1 MSHKFQV
8 HLSGLIN
15 LLSNHLYSGPEVF
28 VRELLQNGVD
38 AIRARQLKEP
48 RFAGKMTLELSKP
61 VKGVPTITF
70 MDNGVGL
77 TEDEVHRFLAIIGES
92 SKRADAGERPTDFI
106 GQFGIGLL
114 SCFLVSDEI
123 VVVSRSMT
131 GTPAVEWR
139 GKPDGTYQLKTLDA
153 DLDAGTQ
160 VFLRCK
166 PGSEE
171 FFDAERLT
179 ELARHYGGLLPF
191 PIAVVSNSGSDV
203 VNTDELP
210 WKESSANPRT
220 RQKNWMKFGQDLF
233 GMKFLDAIP
242 LMSQAGEAEGL
253 AFVLP
258 HSPSLSAKRSDR
270 VYLKRMLLS
279 ESADKLLPDWAFF
292 VKAIVNANDLRPTA
306 SRESF
311 YEDQKLEQ
319 AREELGECLRRYL
332 VDLSRNQP
340 EKFRKLLGVH
350 QLAIEALAAA
360 DDDCFRLFIEWLPFE
375 TAEGR
380 MTLPEY
386 LARHDVVRYI
396 PDLDQFRQ
404 IARIAAA
411 QGIGVVNGG
420 YVYST
425 ELLEKF
431 AELNPDVQ
439 VIPVESSEVAHALED
454 LTEAEQ
460 DAAEVFLQTAESALR
475 SYRCAVDLRKFQ
487 PSELTSLYSI
497 NSEGRFLRSLEQ
509 SQEAAD
515 SMWSGVLN
523 NLAGSSS
530 ASAASRATLCFNQ
543 ANPLIQRLVTLGKQP
558 AVRPA
563 VQMLYVQALLMAHQP
578 LSSKEWKLFNE
589 GLLTFVESGLST

>member
-38 AIRARQLKEP
+38 AIRARQFKEP
-48 RFAGKMTLELSKP
+48 QFTGKMSLELSTP

-92 SKRADAGERPTDFI
+92 SKRAETGERPTDFI

-123 VVVSRSMT
+123 VVVSRSIT

-153 DLDAGTQ
+153 DLAAGTQ

-166 PGSEE
+166 SECEE

-179 ELARHYGGLLPF
+179 ELAKHYGGLLPF
-191 PIAVVSNSGSDV
+191 PITVVSKKGSDT

-210 WKESSANPRT
+210 WKEKASQPRT
-220 RQKNWMKFGQDLF
+220 RQKNWMKFGEELF
-233 GMKFLDAIP
+233 GMKFLDAVP
-242 LMSQAGEAEGL
+242 LISQAGEAEGL

-292 VKAIVNANDLRPTA
+292 VKAVVNANDLRPTA

-319 AREELGECLRRYL
+319 TREELGECLRRYL

-350 QLAIEALAAA
+350 QLAIEALAVA

-386 LARHDVVRYI
+386 LERHDVVRYI

-411 QGIGVVNGG
+411 QDIGVINGG

-431 AELNPDVQ
+431 AELNADVQ
-439 VIPVESSEVAHALED
+439 VTLVESSELVHALED
-454 LTEAEQ
+454 LTEGEQ
-460 DAAEVFLQTAESALR
+460 DVADDFLQTAEAALR

-487 PSELTSLYSI
+487 PSELTSLFSI

-509 SQEAAD
+509 SQESAD

-523 NLAGSSS
+523 NLVGAQ
-530 ASAASRATLCFNQ
+530 SAASSRATLCFNQ
-543 ANPLIQRLVTLGKQP
+543 ANPLIQKLVALGKQP
-558 AVRPA
+558 TVHPA

-589 GLLTFVESGLST
+589 GLLTFVESGLTS

>member
-191 PIAVVSNSGSDV
+191 PITVVSNSGSDV
-203 VNTDELP
+203 INTDELP

-404 IARIAAA
+404 ISRIAAA

-425 ELLEKF
+425 DLLEKF

-475 SYRCAVDLRKFQ
+475 SYRCAVDLRKFR

>member
-1 MSHKFQV
+1 MTHKFQV

-48 RFAGKMTLELSKP
+48 AFTGKMSLELSTP
-61 VKGVPTITF
+61 VSGVPTITF
-70 MDNGVGL
+70 MDDGVGL

-92 SKRADAGERPTDFI
+92 SKRGETSERPSDFI

-114 SCFLVSDEI
+114 SCFLVSEEI
-123 VVVSRSMT
+123 VVVSRSII
-131 GTPAVEWR
+131 GSPAVEWR
-139 GKPDGTYQLKTLDA
+139 GKPDGTYQIKTLEA
-153 DLDAGTQ
+153 DLEPGTQ

-166 PGSEE
+166 AGCEE
-171 FFDAERLT
+171 FFEPERLI
-179 ELARHYGGLLPF
+179 ELARHYGGLLPV
-191 PIAVVSNSGSDV
+191 PISVTTQQSSEII
-203 VNTDELP
+203 TTEELP
-210 WKESSANPRT
+210 WQEGTARSRS
-220 RQKNWMKFGQDLF
+220 QHKNWMKFGEELF
-233 GMKFLDAIP
+233 GTKFLDAIP
-242 LMSQAGEAEGL
+242 LLSHAGEAEGL
-253 AFVLP
+253 AFILP

-292 VKAIVNANDLRPTA
+292 VKAVVNANDLRPTA

-311 YEDQKLEQ
+311 YEDEKLEQ
-319 AREELGECLRRYL
+319 ARFELGECLRNYL
-332 VDLSRNQP
+332 VDLSQKQP
-340 EKFRKLLGVH
+340 EKFKKLLSVH
-350 QLAIEALAAA
+350 QLAIEALAIE
-360 DDDCFRLFIEWLPFE
+360 DDECFRLFIKWLPFE

-386 LARHDVVRYI
+386 LTRHDVVRFV

-404 IARIAAA
+404 ISRIAAA

-425 ELLEKF
+425 ELLQKF
-431 AELNPDVQ
+431 AELNPEMQ
-439 VIPVESSEVAHALED
+439 VYPVEASELTNALED

-460 DAAEVFLQTAESALR
+460 TAAEDFLEAAEEALR
-475 SYRCAVDLRKFQ
+475 EYRCAVELRKFQ
-487 PSELTSLYSI
+487 PSELTSLYSLS
-497 NSEGRFLRSLEQ
+497 SEGLFLRSLEQ
-509 SQEAAD
+509 AQETAD

-523 NLAGSSS
+523 NLSGGHST
-530 ASAASRATLCFNQ
+530 ASSRATLCFNQ
-543 ANPLIQRLVTLGKQP
+543 ENLLVKRLVTLGKQP

-563 VQMLYVQALLMAHQP
+563 VQMLYVQALLLAHQP
-578 LSSKEWKLFNE
+578 LSAQEWKLFNA
-589 GLLTFVESGLST
+589 GLLKFVEAGLTS